1 MVGTERKNFENFASL
16 NRRKW
21 HFQSLLYLFCLALSL
36 IRSLWF
42 VSLRYPRV
50 RMDYYEKC
58 FYQNII
64 YRYLIIYIYEYSI
77 SNTSSFEI
85 NWGFF
90 GGGGGKIIPLPLIK
104 HWVGCPL
111 PPCVTNLFS
120 RALQQ
125 LKSIWSGKCN

>member
-21 HFQSLLYLFCLALSL
+21 HFQSLLYFSSIMVCESVLSASQDGL
-36 IRSLWF
+36 
-42 VSLRYPRV
+42 LREMFLSKYNLQIF
-50 RMDYYEKC
+50 DY
-58 FYQNII
+58 I
-64 YRYLIIYIYEYSI
+64 YIYIYEYSI

-90 GGGGGKIIPLPLIK
+90 GGGGDYS
-104 HWVGCPL
+104 
-111 PPCVTNLFS
+111 PPPYKTLGWGSCVANLFS

-125 LKSIWSGKCN
+125 LKSIWSGKCNPLENV